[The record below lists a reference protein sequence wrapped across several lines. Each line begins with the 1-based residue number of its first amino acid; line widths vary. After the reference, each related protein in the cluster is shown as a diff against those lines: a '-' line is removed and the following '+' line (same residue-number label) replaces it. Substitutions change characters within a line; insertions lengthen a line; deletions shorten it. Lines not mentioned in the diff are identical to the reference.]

1 MTVIAEWVSQNRGFI
16 ILVVVLVLAFTLLR
30 TRESILPDSD
40 VMALASQGKPA
51 VIEVFSNT

>member
-1 MTVIAEWVSQNRGFI
+1 MSQNRGFI